1 MLRSVAFESTAGDNA
16 RRKNASHDSR
26 RARLFAFVMRLNERT
41 RLEDRRDFDD
51 VDCSM
56 RADYVTR
63 ALSNANDYYK
73 HTTNISF

>member
-1 MLRSVAFESTAGDNA
+1 MLKR
-16 RRKNASHDSR
+16 
-26 RARLFAFVMRLNERT
+26 RT

-51 VDCSM
+51 VDFSM